1 MKQKA
6 GYSKIAV
13 LLAGATLMGFVTQS
27 AFALTP
33 SNTTISNTA
42 TLSYSVGAVPQT
54 NLPSTTASFVVDQK
68 VDLLVSALT
77 VPVSVVPGQ
86 TGVAAAFTVAN
97 LGNDPQGMN
106 LAAALAAANP
116 TGATGTN
123 AAALALNNLAATGL
137 SVFVD
142 NLTPGQGTVGVYDPG
157 IDTGTTIASLAP
169 GATQTVFVV
178 SSIPANAVD
187 TNQSVISLTA
197 TAGTAVAA
205 GATPAALTATVG
217 ANTAGVDIVF
227 ADAAGAV
234 DVARDAKS
242 SAYNAYLVKSAN
254 LAVTKIVTPIC
265 DPANGNAAG
274 TLANVMN
281 IPGAAVQ
288 YAITVVNT
296 GNASATLTTIT
307 DTLAATLA
315 FDGKLISG
323 AGATPAT
330 TCTSAGGTSLSATG
344 FGVVT
349 GVGAATTYAAPGA
362 AADAVTAGAAI
373 AGQAITI
380 TYGTLAKA
388 AGTVLTAG
396 ALPAGSFITVY
407 FNAFVQ

>member
-6 GYSKIAV
+6 GYSKIAS

-68 VDLLVSALT
+68 VDLLVTAT
-77 VPVSVVPGQ
+77 GTIPVAVVPGQ
-86 TGVAAAFTVAN
+86 TGAVTAFTVTN

-106 LAAALAAANP
+106 LAAALLASPTVGAAPFNV
-116 TGATGTN
+116 
-123 AAALALNNLAATGL
+123 NNISATGL

-157 IDTGTTIASLAP
+157 IDTATSIASMAP
-169 GATQTVFVV
+169 GSPSQTVFVV
-178 SSIPANAVD
+178 SAIPANAVD

-197 TAGTAVAA
+197 IAVVP
-205 GATPAALTATVG
+205 TTLAALTQNTG

-227 ADAAGAV
+227 ADGAGAV
-234 DVARDAKS
+234 DAVRDAKS

-254 LAVTKIVTPIC
+254 LAVTKTVTPIC
-265 DPANGNAAG
+265 DPVNGGA
-274 TLANVMN
+274 TPANVMN

-296 GNASATLTTIT
+296 GTVAATLTTIT

-362 AADAVTAGAAI
+362 AADAVTAGAVI

-380 TYGTLAKA
+380 TYSTLAKA
-388 AGTVLTAG
+388 AGLVLPVVG
-396 ALPAGSFITVY
+396 ATPAGSLAANSFITVY